1 MQLSELLYQRV
12 KEMGE
17 RGQLVLKPGYC
28 VVVGK
33 SRSLKHVLLAALF
46 QTPDDQRNLAE
57 AGGFANPFRSASGG
71 KGWLCP

>member
-17 RGQLVLKPGYC
+17 RGQLVLKAGYC

-33 SRSLKHVLLAALF
+33 SRSLKHVL
-46 QTPDDQRNLAE
+46 
-57 AGGFANPFRSASGG
+57 
-71 KGWLCP
+71 